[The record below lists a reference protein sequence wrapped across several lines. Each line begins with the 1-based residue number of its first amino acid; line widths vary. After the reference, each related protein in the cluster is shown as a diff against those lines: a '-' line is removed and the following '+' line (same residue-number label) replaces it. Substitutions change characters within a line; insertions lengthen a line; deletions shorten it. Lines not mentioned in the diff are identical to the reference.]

1 MKHTKTLG
9 LALLA
14 AVAVSSTSC
23 DSNRRISNQ
32 NKGVL
37 IGAGSGA
44 VVGGV
49 IGRAAG
55 NTGLGAIIGG
65 AVGGVAGGVIGRRMD
80 KQAKEIEQQVPGA
93 KVDRVGEGIVVEFSN
108 AVLFGTNQSN
118 ISSQASNTLNQ
129 LITVLNK
136 YPDTN
141 LEIDGH
147 TDNTGAD
154 DYNQALSE
162 RRANAVAAYLRSNGI
177 ASSRITTR
185 GFGESYPKYDNN
197 TESGRAG
204 NRRVE
209 FQITANEKMKQ
220 DAAREADGNR

>member
-14 AVAVSSTSC
+14 ASALSVTSC
-23 DSNRRISNQ
+23 DSQRRMSNQ

-49 IGRAAG
+49 IGRVAG

-65 AVGGVAGGVIGRRMD
+65 AVGGVTGGVIGRRMD
-80 KQAKEIEQQVPGA
+80 KQAQEIEQQVPGA

-118 ISSQASNTLNQ
+118 IGPQAANTLNQ
-129 LITVLNK
+129 LITVLNN

-147 TDNTGAD
+147 TDNTGSD
-154 DYNQALSE
+154 EYNQQLSE

-177 ASSRITTR
+177 ASARITTR
-185 GFGESYPKYDNN
+185 GFGETYPKYDNN
-197 TESGRAG
+197 TETGRSG

-209 FQITANEKMKQ
+209 FQITANEKMKR
-220 DAAREADGNR
+220 DAAQEAGQR